1 MNVTTC
7 AHILRVSQQEE
18 HSVECSRKQTLLG
31 GKGIRPRPLFLC
43 SLPPPPP
50 PTYKQ
55 HQPEALHGQGAKS
68 ASQQVGGLG
77 RAGPLTLTWCLRGW
91 AFLSAN
97 CPHCAHP
104 TPSTQPPNRRMS
116 VPVTPSEKTHIS
128 QVLKAHSVSKKLKTR
143 TRIISQTY
151 KACVLWNYQPDLQSL
166 CVHVCMCVHVC
177 TYIYVQSCS
186 LEHT

>member
-1 MNVTTC
+1 MWNVPEN
-7 AHILRVSQQEE
+7 R
-18 HSVECSRKQTLLG
+18 HSWVE
-31 GKGIRPRPLFLC
+31 RPRPLFLC

-50 PTYKQ
+50 PTYNQ

-151 KACVLWNYQPDLQSL
+151 KACVCMYA
-166 CVHVCMCVHVC
+166 CVYMFVHIYIC
-177 TYIYVQSCS
+177 PIMLFRTYIKEEAKKKKQEEATSF
-186 LEHT
+186 